1 MDDSSSSL
9 CDRSHLYINQ
19 GSFNQNSQRNSNF
32 SINQYI
38 YIWLKPPFQIS
49 VANPMVNLPFVDIKT
64 HWRIWWMVSDT
75 VGLPHQTATVFLRGC
90 HQWFA
95 TIHHFFRF
103 PQVSIRRKSSLPS
116 FAKPQTKPCFFWRS
130 LLGEKVS
137 VSPCCQPVWL
147 WWASAGTISR
157 WEMVG

>member
-64 HWRIWWMVSDT
+64 HWRIWGMVSDRRFT
-75 VGLPHQTATVFLRGC
+75 TSNCYSKSKVVINDSPRFTIFLG
-90 HQWFA
+90 
-95 TIHHFFRF
+95 F
-103 PQVSIRRKSSLPS
+103 PKYPSRILSSLPS
-116 FAKPQTKPCFFWRS
+116 FAKPQTKPWFWGAVCLWKKS
-130 LLGEKVS
+130 G
-137 VSPCCQPVWL
+137 SPCCQPVWL
-147 WWASAGTISR
+147 WWALAGTISR